1 MSLKFL
7 VLPSANA
14 FWLYKKH
21 LILTLLPFT
30 PHCSLAK
37 GMETHR
43 KSLAILFL
51 AVFLFISSSHP
62 LLVQSQLFP
71 IINDQVVDA
80 TQMQTY
86 IVHVQKS
93 KGTKFLHF
101 RDKVNWYLS
110 FLPNST
116 LDSGEPRML
125 YAYRHV
131 ISGFAARLTPEEV
144 EAMEAMDGF
153 VLAHREN
160 EYVPTTTY
168 TPKMLGLPNQ
178 WGGLWYPSTFGQ
190 GKVIGVID
198 TGIDP
203 THPSF
208 QDDGMPPPPT
218 YWSGSC
224 YWGPPLCNN
233 KLIGAA
239 AFWHGRTVNPKDHDG
254 HGTHVAGTAAGNFVE
269 DAQVLGQ
276 ANGTASGMAP
286 RAHLAIYKVLHN
298 FQGKTSGL
306 DSDILKGIDQ
316 AIRDDVDILSM
327 SLGTS
332 RVPDY
337 NNGVAKGSF
346 AAMTRGIVPCAAAA
360 NDGPFKS
367 IMANDAPW
375 ILTVGASTV
384 SRRIQAIVRLGNGM
398 ELHGESAY
406 QPESFESKQLPLVY
420 PCDLLNTND
429 ACGCNVSMANL
440 DVQDKIVL
448 CWKIVIED
456 HKRASIIKNAG
467 GAAMIVMNVWQQGET
482 TGAETPA
489 LPASNVPQSAAKQI
503 LQYLGTAANAT
514 ATIIFNGTQFGAS
527 PTPAVAS
534 FSSRGPSL
542 RNGGIIKPDIIAPGV
557 NILAA
562 WPWEVG
568 PNPTGTSKTFDFLS
582 GTSMATPHV
591 SGVVALLK
599 NTHPNWSPA
608 AIKSALMTTA
618 NRLDDTGNPIADQFN
633 DTVAS
638 VFAMGSGHINPV
650 AANDP
655 GLIYDIH
662 YYDYVHYLC
671 GLGRYTDR
679 QVSAIVRGRVNCSQV
694 HQIRPEDL
702 NYPSIMVN
710 LGTSPSSTTTVS
722 RTVTNVGD
730 ADSVYTIEVEEPE
743 GVRVD
748 VTPATLQFSQVDQ
761 EQSFDVTFS
770 HKGSQQGT
778 AGEILEGQLKWVS
791 GKYLVR
797 SPIAVTF
804 L

>member
-1 MSLKFL
+1 
-7 VLPSANA
+7 
-14 FWLYKKH
+14 
-21 LILTLLPFT
+21 
-30 PHCSLAK
+30 
-37 GMETHR
+37 METHQ
-43 KSLAILFL
+43 KSLVIHFL
-51 AVFLFISSSHP
+51 AAFLYVSSSH
-62 LLVQSQLFP
+62 LLLAQSRLLP
-71 IINDQVVDA
+71 IINDQVANA

-101 RDKVNWYLS
+101 RDRVNWYTS

-153 VLAHREN
+153 VLAHPEN
-160 EYVPTTTY
+160 EYVLTTTY
-168 TPKMLGLPNQ
+168 TPKMLGLSQ
-178 WGGLWYPSTFGQ
+178 WEGGFWYPSTMGH
-190 GKVIGVID
+190 GRVIGVID
-198 TGIDP
+198 SGIDP

-208 QDDGMPPPPT
+208 QDDGMPPAPN

-239 AFWHGRTVNPKDHDG
+239 GFWYGRTINPKDDNG

-269 DAQVLGQ
+269 DAHVLGK

-298 FQGKTSGL
+298 FHGQTRGI

-327 SLGTS
+327 SLGSS

-337 NNGVAKGSF
+337 MNSVAKGSF
-346 AAMTRGIVPCAAAA
+346 AAITKGIVPCAAAA
-360 NDGPFKS
+360 NDGPIKS

-384 SRRIQAIVRLGNGM
+384 SRRIQAVVKLGNGM

-406 QPESFESKQLPLVY
+406 QPESFGSKQLPLVY
-420 PCDLLNTND
+420 PCDLLQTDD

-440 DVQDKIVL
+440 GVRNKIVL
-448 CWKIVIED
+448 CWKIVID
-456 HKRASIIKNAG
+456 DIKRASIIKNAG
-467 GAAMIVMNVWQQGET
+467 GAAMIVLNAWGQGET
-482 TGAETPA
+482 TGAETPG
-489 LPASNVPQSAAKQI
+489 LPASNVPYSASKQI
-503 LQYLGTAANAT
+503 VKYLGTTANPT
-514 ATIIFNGTQFGAS
+514 ATIIFNGTQFGAR

-542 RNGGIIKPDIIAPGV
+542 RNGGIIKPDIVAPGV

-618 NRLDDTGNPIADQFN
+618 YRFDDTGNPIADQFN
-633 DTVAS
+633 DTAAS

-655 GLIYDIH
+655 GLIYDLQ

-671 GLGRYTDR
+671 GLGYSDS
-679 QVSAIVRGRVNCSQV
+679 QVSAIVRGRVYCSQV
-694 HQIRPEDL
+694 RQIRPEDL
-702 NYPSIMVN
+702 NYPSIMVH
-710 LGTSPSSTTTVS
+710 LGTSSSSTTTVS

-748 VTPATLQFSQVDQ
+748 VTPATLQFSQVD
-761 EQSFDVTFS
+761 EKQSFDVTFS
-770 HKGSQQGT
+770 HKGSQQRS

>member
-1 MSLKFL
+1 
-7 VLPSANA
+7 
-14 FWLYKKH
+14 
-21 LILTLLPFT
+21 
-30 PHCSLAK
+30 
-37 GMETHR
+37 METHQ
-43 KSLAILFL
+43 KSLVIHFL
-51 AVFLFISSSHP
+51 AAFLFVSSSH
-62 LLVQSQLFP
+62 LLLAQSQLLP
-71 IINDQVVDA
+71 IINDQVANA
-80 TQMQTY
+80 TQMHTY
-86 IVHVQKS
+86 IVHVEKP

-101 RDKVNWYLS
+101 RDRVNWYTS
-110 FLPNST
+110 FLPNNT

-125 YAYRHV
+125 YAYRRV

-153 VLAHREN
+153 LLAHPEN
-160 EYVPTTTY
+160 EYVLKTTY
-168 TPKMLGLPNQ
+168 TPKMLGLNQ
-178 WGGLWYPSTFGQ
+178 WGGLWYPSTLGQ
-190 GKVIGVID
+190 GRVIGMID
-198 TGIDP
+198 SGIDP

-208 QDDGMPPPPT
+208 QDDGMPPPPN
-218 YWSGSC
+218 YWSGNC

-233 KLIGAA
+233 KLVGAA
-239 AFWHGRTVNPKDHDG
+239 AFKYGRTTNPQDDDG
-254 HGTHVAGTAAGNFVE
+254 HGTHVAGTAAGNFVN
-269 DAQVLGQ
+269 DAHVLGN

-286 RAHLAIYKVLHN
+286 RAHLAIYKVLHD
-298 FQGKTSGL
+298 FQGKTSGF

-327 SLGTS
+327 SLGSS

-337 NNGVAKGSF
+337 QNGVAKASF

-398 ELHGESAY
+398 ELLGESAY

-420 PCDLLNTND
+420 PCDLRTAD

-448 CWKIVIED
+448 CWKTIIDV
-456 HKRASIIKNAG
+456 HQKASIIRNAG
-467 GAAMIVMNVWQQGET
+467 GAAMIVMNVWDQGET
-482 TGAETPA
+482 TGAETPG
-489 LPASNVPQSAAKQI
+489 LPASNLPLSAAKQ
-503 LQYLGTAANAT
+503 LVKYFRSTANAT
-514 ATIIFNGTQFGAS
+514 ATIIFNGTQFGAR

-542 RNGGIIKPDIIAPGV
+542 RNGGIIKPDIIAPGG

-618 NRLDDTGNPIADQFN
+618 RRFDNTGNLIADQFN
-633 DTVAS
+633 DTAAS

-655 GLIYDIH
+655 GLIYDLH

-671 GLGRYTDR
+671 GLGYTDR
-679 QVSAIVRGRVNCSQV
+679 QVSAIVRGRVYCSQV

-702 NYPSIMVN
+702 NYPSIMVH
-710 LGTSPSSTTTVS
+710 LGTSPSATTAVN

-730 ADSVYTIEVEEPE
+730 ADTVYTIEVEEPE

-748 VTPATLQFSQVDQ
+748 VTPATLQFSQVD
-761 EQSFDVTFS
+761 EKQSFDLTFS
-770 HKGSQQGT
+770 HKGSQQWS
-778 AGEILEGQLKWVS
+778 AGEVVEGQLKWVS